1 LLHNFHAFPEE
12 DFMKLRSLIIGA
24 IASVLSMSAFS
35 YEAGDFILRAGVASV
50 QPDESS
56 SGSVALGVGNDEQL
70 GITAV
75 YMLTKN
81 IGIELL
87 ASSPFTHD
95 VTSPGLGKVATVKH
109 LPPTVSA
116 QYYFDTNSRFTPYVG
131 VGINYWMVL
140 ESKGT
145 GALSGVG
152 VDVDDSIGL
161 AFSAGLDY
169 RLTDHLI
176 LNAAVWNIDIDT
188 DVDTNNGLSMNLEVD
203 PWVYMISL
211 GYKF

>member
-1 LLHNFHAFPEE
+1 MSRKNQSIKYVAA
-12 DFMKLRSLIIGA
+12 GV
-24 IASVLSMSAFS
+24 IALVSVNTFA

-56 SGSVALGVGNDEQL
+56 SGTVELGVASDTQL
-70 GITAV
+70 GITGV
-75 YMLTKN
+75 YMFSKN
-81 IGIELL
+81 VGLEVL
-87 ASSPFTHD
+87 ASTPFTHD

-109 LPPTVSA
+109 LPPTVSM
-116 QYYFDTNSRFTPYVG
+116 QYYFDTGSKFTPYIGAG
-131 VGINYWMVL
+131 VNYWWVL
-140 ESKGT
+140 ESEGE
-145 GALSGVG
+145 GALSAVD

-169 RLTDHLI
+169 QLTDDLV

-188 DVDTNNGLSMNLEVD
+188 EVDAAASTLQMDLDID
-203 PWVYMISL
+203 PWVYMVGL